1 MSAKYV
7 QSMVVAAAFAGAT
20 FGFSSEAHA
29 IDPVDKGTIVI
40 AAERMTGFAL
50 LFGGPQVDIAA
61 GVLMGGIPS
70 AFNYPRIG
78 FDYFVIDGLSIGGN
92 LGVSHNSA
100 ANYTLWSIQPRIGYA
115 FALSPAI
122 DFWPRG
128 GVGVRGQDN
137 GNGGG
142 SSTTAVISLEPM
154 FLWNIFEHVGMEFGP
169 TLDVGLANGYGT
181 ELGGNVGLFM
191 RF

>member
-7 QSMVVAAAFAGAT
+7 QSMVVAAAFAGGT

-40 AAERMTGFAL
+40 AAERMTGFVL
-50 LFGGPQVDIAA
+50 LLGGPQVEIAA
-61 GVLMGGIPS
+61 GVLAGGIP
-70 AFNYPRIG
+70 AAYNYPRIG

-92 LGVSHNSA
+92 LGVSHDSSGPGR
-100 ANYTLWSIQPRIGYA
+100 TTWGITPRVGYA
-115 FALSPAI
+115 FALSNKF

-128 GVGVRGQDN
+128 GIGWIGSDF
-137 GNGGG
+137 GGFKND
-142 SSTTAVISLEPM
+142 TAVLTLDGT
-154 FLWNIFEHVGMEFGP
+154 FLWNIFDHVGMEFGP
-169 TLDVGLANGYGT
+169 TLDIGLANNQHT
-181 ELGGNVGLFM
+181 ELGGSVGLFM